1 MVSIIYL
8 KKFPLLLLLMFCL
21 FLLNC
26 GSKEDADLIK
36 TKTNSAEKHS
46 GMSQPYSSAD
56 RVDAAS
62 IDGIVKAIY
71 ESITFSENENP
82 DMARFQSLC
91 APNAPFVRIQP
102 DRVDKMDLESFLSSF
117 QDRVESGALKSFYE
131 GEISRKTNQYGSIAQ
146 VFSTYKKG
154 MNTEDPESLIRGINC
169 FQLYY
174 DSQRWWISCLIW
186 EDESPENPIPDK
198 YLSEKRE

>member
-1 MVSIIYL
+1 
-8 KKFPLLLLLMFCL
+8 
-21 FLLNC
+21 
-26 GSKEDADLIK
+26 
-36 TKTNSAEKHS
+36 
-46 GMSQPYSSAD
+46 MSQPYSSAD

-174 DSQRWWISCLIW
+174 DGQRWWISCLIW